1 MNNDKNYYV
10 SHISKPWQNSL
21 TFCMRYNMDLVTFDS
36 KIESDYFLNLIDD
49 DVYWIGI
56 TDVFVDGI
64 FRNYND
70 LEKISSSF
78 LTWVA
83 GAPASVLGTEDC
95 VWMEKTGANDIT
107 CSTYANIACERR
119 IPKKPATK
127 VLTAI
132 APEPPSE
139 KFDFAFKSGK

>member
-1 MNNDKNYYV
+1 
-10 SHISKPWQNSL
+10 
-21 TFCMRYNMDLVTFDS
+21 MDLVTFDS